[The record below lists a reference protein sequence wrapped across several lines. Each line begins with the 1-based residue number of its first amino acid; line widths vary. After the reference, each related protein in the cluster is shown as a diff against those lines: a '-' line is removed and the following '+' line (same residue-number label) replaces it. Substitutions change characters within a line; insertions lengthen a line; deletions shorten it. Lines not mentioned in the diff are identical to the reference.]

1 MTTRGIFDHL
11 TQAAHISAGMGIPF
25 AEAQEIVS
33 DANDRHMAALR
44 EQEYRDAIQAT
55 ESNVIQF
62 RPRQK

>member
-1 MTTRGIFDHL
+1 
-11 TQAAHISAGMGIPF
+11 MGIPF
-25 AEAQEIVS
+25 AEAREIVS

-44 EQEYRDAIQAT
+44 EQEYRDAIQAS

>member
-1 MTTRGIFDHL
+1 MFEHL
-11 TQAAHISAGMGIPF
+11 VDAAHISAGMGIPF
-25 AEAQEIVS
+25 AEALEIVS

-44 EQEYRDAIQAT
+44 EREYRDAIQAS